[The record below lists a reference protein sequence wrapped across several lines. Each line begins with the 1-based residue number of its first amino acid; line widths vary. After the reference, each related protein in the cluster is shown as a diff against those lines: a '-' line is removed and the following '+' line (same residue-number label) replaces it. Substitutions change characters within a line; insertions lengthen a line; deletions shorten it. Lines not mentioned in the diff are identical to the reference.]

1 MNNEYK
7 GCDLFIDVLISYKIY
22 QFTRTEPKVVMQL
35 KMINVDVYS
44 SPPGWNDRH
53 FADDIFKC
61 IFVNERMCILIN
73 ISLKF
78 TPKDPIDNN
87 PALIR

>member
-1 MNNEYK
+1 MNNKYM
-7 GCDLFIDVLISYKIY
+7 GCDLVMDVLISYKIY
-22 QFTRTEPKVVMQL
+22 QFTRTEPKMVMQL

-44 SPPGWNDRH
+44 SAPGWNDRH

-61 IFVNERMCILIN
+61 IFVNEIMCILSN

-78 TPKDPIDNN
+78 TPKGPINNN
-87 PALIR
+87 PSLIR